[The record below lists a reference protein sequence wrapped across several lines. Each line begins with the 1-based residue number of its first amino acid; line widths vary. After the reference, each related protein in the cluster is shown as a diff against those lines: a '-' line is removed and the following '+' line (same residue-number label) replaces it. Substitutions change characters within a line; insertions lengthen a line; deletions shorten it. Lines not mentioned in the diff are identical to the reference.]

1 MTANIAADGVS
12 ADRQARKL
20 HFCLDLAKTR
30 AVRAL
35 PSLATVLWL
44 GILPGG
50 GGAVSLIATQAVD
63 GNGSATS
70 ELIEVPRRTDGQ
82 KPSFSLDDLAG
93 VQHDLSNVPG
103 RLVLVH
109 FFATWCEPCR
119 EELPALQRLSERS
132 EVSALAVFAISVGE
146 PDERVRRFFGANPL
160 KFPVVLDRDREVAK
174 KWRIQT
180 LPTTYVLDRGL
191 EPRLMVEGEF
201 QWDRVKA
208 EQLLDAVLSA
218 GHTGQR

>member
-1 MTANIAADGVS
+1 LPRSPLAAV
-12 ADRQARKL
+12 
-20 HFCLDLAKTR
+20 F
-30 AVRAL
+30 
-35 PSLATVLWL
+35 WL
-44 GILPGG
+44 GILPG

-63 GNGSATS
+63 GNGPATS
-70 ELIEVPRRTDGQ
+70 ELIEVPRRPDGQ
-82 KPSFSLDDLAG
+82 KPSFALDDLAG

-132 EVSALAVFAISVGE
+132 DVSALAVFAISVGE

-160 KFPVVLDRDREVAK
+160 KIPVVLDRDREVAK
-174 KWRIQT
+174 KWHIQT
-180 LPTTYVLDRGL
+180 LPTTYVLDPGL

-208 EQLLDAVLSA
+208 EQLLDAVLSVRQEKPA
-218 GHTGQR
+218 RDDR